1 MDLENLPKTSR
12 PYLVKLKIV
21 HKELKRNIMA
31 AQNHYQGLADSKR
44 SPALEIQI
52 GDFVFILAKFIQTTH
67 PSKKLSKKFLGLF
80 EIIGKPSFHSYQV
93 KLPTY
98 LRLIYLVFHISQLEP
113 ASPSSI
119 EDHHN
124 PPPPS
129 IEVEGD
135 IKYEIAQVLDSKL
148 DCWRKSPLLYYVQW
162 AGYKGTDELNHV
174 SELVQEFHE

>member
-1 MDLENLPKTSR
+1 
-12 PYLVKLKIV
+12 
-21 HKELKRNIMA
+21 
-31 AQNHYQGLADSKR
+31 
-44 SPALEIQI
+44 
-52 GDFVFILAKFIQTTH
+52 
-67 PSKKLSKKFLGLF
+67 
-80 EIIGKPSFHSYQV
+80 
-93 KLPTY
+93 LPTY